1 MSKPLLIDYY
11 TDILCVWA
19 WIAQKRIDELNK
31 ELGNKIEFQYKYLD
45 IFGDTQ
51 SKMEKQ
57 WSSKGSF
64 SGFAKHVVESAAP
77 YSDAFINPD
86 IWKIVKPTTSANVHL
101 VLKAIEIAFGKSK
114 SIDMALE
121 FRKSFFIDAQ
131 DISDLNVLYNI
142 VEKNDLAVRHVKEV
156 IENGKAL
163 AALMS
168 DYQSA
173 KALSLKGSPTYIID
187 NGRQTLYGNVG
198 YRVLLANIE
207 EQIKQPVNEASWC

>member
-1 MSKPLLIDYY
+1 
-11 TDILCVWA
+11 
-19 WIAQKRIDELNK
+19 
-31 ELGNKIEFQYKYLD
+31 
-45 IFGDTQ
+45 
-51 SKMEKQ
+51 
-57 WSSKGSF
+57 
-64 SGFAKHVVESAAP
+64 
-77 YSDAFINPD
+77 
-86 IWKIVKPTTSANVHL
+86 
-101 VLKAIEIAFGKSK
+101 
-114 SIDMALE
+114 MALE